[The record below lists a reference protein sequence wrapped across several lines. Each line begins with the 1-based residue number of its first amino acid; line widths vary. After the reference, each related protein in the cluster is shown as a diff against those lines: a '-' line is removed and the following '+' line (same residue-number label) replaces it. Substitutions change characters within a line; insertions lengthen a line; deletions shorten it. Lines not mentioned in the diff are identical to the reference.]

1 MMRRALAEADAAAE
15 AGDVPVG
22 AVVVMG
28 GEVLATGRN
37 RREADHDPTAHA
49 EIVAIRA
56 AAKAV
61 GMWRLCGATLY
72 VTQEPCPMCAGALV
86 NARIERLVFGCLNPK
101 AGAVRTLYALC
112 EDPRLNHRVE
122 VVAGVLAEECAAR
135 LKTFFEALRSG
146 AEHREEDA
154 HKVETA

>member
-1 MMRRALAEADAAAE
+1 MTLREQHETMMRRALAEADAAAE

-72 VTQEPCPMCAGALV
+72 VTQEPCPMCAGAMV
-86 NARIERLVFGCLNPK
+86 AARLARLVYAADDPK
-101 AGAVRTLYALC
+101 AGAAGSVVELLR
-112 EDPRLNHRVE
+112 DPRFNHRVS
-122 VVAGVLAEECAAR
+122 VTRGVLAEEAR
-135 LKTFFEALRSG
+135 TLLERFF
-146 AEHREEDA
+146 AEKRPDR
-154 HKVETA
+154 